1 MRRRCAV
8 DENRRGI
15 NPFFIGAEFLEYCVR
30 KGYLEFVLD
39 EEKRVHY
46 YVTDAGMRELT
57 GTFGFDLK
65 KPCAYEHG
73 AD

>member
-1 MRRRCAV
+1 M

-57 GTFGFDLK
+57 GTFGIN
-65 KPCAYEHG
+65 
-73 AD
+73 